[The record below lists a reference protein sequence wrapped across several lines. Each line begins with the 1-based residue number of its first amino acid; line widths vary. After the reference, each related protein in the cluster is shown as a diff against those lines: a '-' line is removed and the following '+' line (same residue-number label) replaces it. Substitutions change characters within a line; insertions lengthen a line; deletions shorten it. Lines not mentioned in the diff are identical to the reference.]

1 MAKLLW
7 NAGVASEPARYHVLS
22 GESCKA
28 DLTELAQ
35 VVLVYSC

>member
-7 NAGVASEPARYHVLS
+7 SAGYCVLS

-28 DLTELAQ
+28 YRLNL
-35 VVLVYSC
+35 VLVYSCC

>member
-7 NAGVASEPARYHVLS
+7 NAGRCVLS

-28 DLTELAQ
+28 DRLSLDF
-35 VVLVYSC
+35 VYSC